1 MPLNDVRQMQKINHN
16 NVSALKNWFSGY
28 VKEFRYED
36 YESQQNID
44 LKLQHSQRVAEE
56 ITAIGKHMG
65 LNDNELNLTQIIA
78 LFHDVGRFEQYDKY
92 RTFSDHKSE
101 DHAELGIKIL
111 KRHNILEIFDA
122 DIQNLIF
129 CSIRYHNRRSLPLG
143 ETDDCLFYSRLLRD
157 ADKLDIWKV
166 VTEYYHRKGERA
178 NATLVLELPDTP
190 GISHEV
196 HYALT
201 NKNIVDI
208 KDVKNIN
215 DLKLLQAGLVYDLNF
230 KPSFQF
236 TKNRHYLESL
246 RDSLPETKE
255 ITEIFSILKSYVEDR
270 SA

>member
-1 MPLNDVRQMQKINHN
+1 MQKINQN
-16 NVSALKNWFSGY
+16 NVSDLKNWFTGY

-56 ITAIGKHMG
+56 ITAIGKQMG
-65 LNDNELNLTQIIA
+65 LNDNELNLSKIIA
-78 LFHDVGRFEQYDKY
+78 LFHDIGRFEQYDRY
-92 RTFSDHKSE
+92 RTFSDHRSE

-111 KRHNILEIFDA
+111 KRQNILEIFDA

-129 CSIRYHNRRSLPLG
+129 CSIRYHNRRSLPTE

-166 VTEYYHRKGERA
+166 VTEYYHRKGART

-190 GISHEV
+190 AISHEV
-196 HYALT
+196 YDALM
-201 NKNIVDI
+201 NRRIVDI
-208 KDVKNIN
+208 KDVKSIN
-215 DLKLLQAGLVYDLNF
+215 DLKLLQAGLIYDLNF

-236 TKNRHYLESL
+236 IKNRHYIESL
-246 RDSLPETKE
+246 RDSLPETIE
-255 ITEIFSILKSYVEDR
+255 ITEIFYILKSYIEDH